1 MEGEKRVWLDRWPRG
16 GIEIGM
22 GVERRGP
29 GARRTRCCTC
39 REELIIRGF
48 SNFNFRLWGQC
59 QLASWDELCDIVTFC
74 MVGYYITL
82 FIYILKA
89 LASF

>member
-1 MEGEKRVWLDRWPRG
+1 MDWREKKGFGAMGGRGG

-39 REELIIRGF
+39 REESIIRGF
-48 SNFNFRLWGQC
+48 SNFNFRLWEAMPAGQ
-59 QLASWDELCDIVTFC
+59 L
-74 MVGYYITL
+74 G
-82 FIYILKA
+82 
-89 LASF
+89 